1 MTKSSLSAP
10 DVEDLT
16 LSEGDRREL
25 IAWAERCLRRLL
37 LTFAEHRPVD
47 DRLERAL
54 DAISDFRSGDLAVG
68 PMRKQAFSCH
78 DAARD
83 CEDPAAS
90 AVARACGQAIA
101 IAHMGG
107 HARNIARYTRKALSG
122 QALTDELEWQHSHL
136 PVRFEAYVYPE

>member
-25 IAWAERCLRRLL
+25 IAWAEQCLRRLL
-37 LTFAEHRPVD
+37 PIFARHRPD
-47 DRLERAL
+47 DSRLEHAL
-54 DAISDFRSGDLAVG
+54 DAIADFRAGDLAVG
-68 PMRKQAFSCH
+68 PMRKKAFSCH

-122 QALTDELEWQHSHL
+122 RALTDELEWQRSQL
-136 PVRFEAYVYPE
+136 PTRFDTYVYPE